1 MSDDK
6 YKQIFSKNLRYYM
19 SLNNKEQIDLINDL
33 GLNKSAVSTWCNGTR
48 LPRMD
53 KVNMLAEYLGISR
66 SDLIEA
72 RSSEDSVNKEH
83 FQTKDERDLVLSYRK
98 LNDRNKEKCSLY
110 TNTLLTNQQMEE
122 DLMPNAAHE
131 STKPYTAEERQ
142 YAGLSPFYWT
152 HNLLLLHWRC

>member
-1 MSDDK
+1 MGDDK

-33 GLNKSAVSTWCNGTR
+33 GLNKSAVSTWFNGTR

-53 KVNMLAEYLGISR
+53 KVNLLAEYLGISR

-72 RSSEDSVNKEH
+72 RSSEKPVNNDH
-83 FQTKDERDLVLSYRK
+83 FQTKDERELVLSYRK
-98 LNDRNKEKCSLY
+98 LNEQNKKKCSIY

-122 DLMPNAAHE
+122 ELMPNAAHE
-131 STKPYTAEERQ
+131 SRKPYTAEERQ
-142 YAGLSPFYWT
+142 ADEDMLD
-152 HNLLLLHWRC
+152 

>member
-1 MSDDK
+1 MGDDK

-53 KVNMLAEYLGISR
+53 KVNLLAEYLGISR

-72 RSSEDSVNKEH
+72 RSSEKPVNNDH
-83 FQTKDERDLVLSYRK
+83 FQTKDERELVLSYRK
-98 LNDRNKEKCSLY
+98 LNEQNKKKCSIY

-122 DLMPNAAHE
+122 ELMPNAAHE
-131 STKPYTAEERQ
+131 SRKPYTAEERQ
-142 YAGLSPFYWT
+142 ADEDMLD
-152 HNLLLLHWRC
+152 

>member
-1 MSDDK
+1 MGDDK

-19 SLNNKEQIDLINDL
+19 SLNNKDQIDLINDL

-53 KVNMLAEYLGISR
+53 KVNLLAEYFGISR

-72 RSSEDSVNKEH
+72 HSSEDLTNITH

-98 LNDRNKEKCSLY
+98 LNDQNKKKCSIY
-110 TNTLLTNQQMEE
+110 TTTLLTNQQMEE

-131 STKPYTAEERQ
+131 STKPFTPEERQ
-142 YAGLSPFYWT
+142 DDEDMLD
-152 HNLLLLHWRC
+152 